1 MNKRKG
7 FFRLTL
13 VLSILIGMLFTTIYP
28 PLFDANSRGLRD
40 VKEFI
45 FGFVLV
51 WLIYA
56 LIRWVV
62 MGFIAGGIKD

>member
-28 PLFDANSRGLRD
+28 PLFDGNSRGLRD

-62 MGFIAGGIKD
+62 MGLIAGGIKD